1 MTDEIPIQKVIDMKS
16 QGFDTEKI
24 IESLNNEKYTMQQI
38 RDALQQAEIKKNI
51 SNPGNSYAQQPVAA
65 ETQTIP
71 EQSAPKPMAQPQAPR
86 PMQAPMPQPMQRSSG
101 INIDEIQRILEEII
115 SEKWKESEE
124 VIRNMIEWKAVIS
137 TKMKELE
144 TRQSEFNLRVDSM
157 NTSLGKKAEEFNQ
170 TMADVDTEI
179 KALDK
184 ALNKLIPALSDNISE
199 LKEIVTKK

>member
-1 MTDEIPIQKVIDMKS
+1 MNGEIPIQKVIDMRN
-16 QGFDTEKI
+16 QGFANEKI
-24 IESLNNEKYTMQQI
+24 IESLLSEKYTYQQI
-38 RDALQQAEIKKNI
+38 RDAIQQAEIKKNVSSQEI
-51 SNPGNSYAQQPVAA
+51 SPAPITR
-65 ETQTIP
+65 E
-71 EQSAPKPMAQPQAPR
+71 ESAPKMQEQTIRQAPASYS
-86 PMQAPMPQPMQRSSG
+86 MPMQRNSG

-144 TRQSEFNLRVDSM
+144 TRISEFNLRVDAM
-157 NTSLGKKAEEFNQ
+157 NNSLGKKAEEFNQ
-170 TMADVDTEI
+170 TMADVDTEV

-199 LKEIVTKK
+199 LKEIVSKK